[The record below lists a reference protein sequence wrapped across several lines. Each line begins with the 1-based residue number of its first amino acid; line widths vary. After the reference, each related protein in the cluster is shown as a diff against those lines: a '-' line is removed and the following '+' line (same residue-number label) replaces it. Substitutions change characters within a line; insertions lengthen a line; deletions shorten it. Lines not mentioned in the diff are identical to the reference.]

1 MRNISGKPNP
11 VYRILLSKRKKRNKF
26 FQKFIFF
33 QNGRNAMLFGLEK
46 LKLDKK
52 KTILIPGYI
61 CYSLVEP
68 IIKKGFRVEYYD
80 ITKNLSLDLKNLKE
94 IVKNKNISALVI
106 VHYFGF
112 LMDIKEIYSFCKSKK
127 IELIEDYCHSFLPR
141 IYSKDLEKFDT
152 TKIYS
157 LRKTIP
163 INDGGAIE
171 NKNFNRIKFPN
182 NSFLRPID
190 FLYLTIRF
198 FESLI
203 NQIGIINLY
212 SNSSQKFKKRIKS
225 AFKKEMVHDFEI
237 ISRKASYMLD
247 RYLNS
252 DEYLNDIFKKRRN
265 YFNFFLKEINKK
277 GLKIV
282 FNKISDYSVPQ
293 FFPILL
299 DKKNRLLFEYL
310 NNKGIET
317 IKWPNYEIPKL
328 VLKNK
333 KKYTNSNFFN
343 ENIILI
349 PLHQSLCEKD
359 CQRIINT
366 LNSFFNKN

>member
-1 MRNISGKPNP
+1 MSNISGKPNP
-11 VYRILLSKRKKRNKF
+11 VYRIIFSKRKKRNNF

-33 QNGRNAMLFGLEK
+33 QNGRDAMLFGLEK

-68 IIKKGFRVEYYD
+68 IIKKGFIVEYYD
-80 ITKNLSLDLKNLKE
+80 VNKNLSLDLKNLKE

-112 LMDIKEIYSFCKSKK
+112 LMEIKEIYNFCKSKK
-127 IELIEDYCHSFLPR
+127 IELIEDYCHNFLPR
-141 IYSKDLEKFDT
+141 IYSKDLDKLNT

-171 NKNFNRIKFPN
+171 NKNFNQVKFSN
-182 NSFLRPID
+182 NSFIRPID
-190 FLYLTIRF
+190 FSYLTLRF
-198 FESLI
+198 FELLI
-203 NQIGIINLY
+203 NRIGIINLY
-212 SNSSQKFKKRIKS
+212 SNSSQNFKKKIKS
-225 AFKKEMVHDFEI
+225 VFKKEMVHDFEI
-237 ISRKASYMLD
+237 ISRKASYML
-247 RYLNS
+247 YQYINS
-252 DEYLNDIFKKRRN
+252 DEYLNDSFKKRRN
-265 YFNFFLKEINKK
+265 LFNIFYKEINKT

-282 FNKISDYSVPQ
+282 FNKMSDYSVPQ

-299 DKKNRLLFEYL
+299 DKKNKLLFEYL
-310 NNKGIET
+310 NKKGIET
-317 IKWPNYEIPKL
+317 IKWPSYEIPKL

-333 KKYTNSNFFN
+333 KKFMNSIFFN
-343 ENIILI
+343 ENIILL

-359 CQRIINT
+359 CHRIINT
-366 LNSFFNKN
+366 LKSFSNKN